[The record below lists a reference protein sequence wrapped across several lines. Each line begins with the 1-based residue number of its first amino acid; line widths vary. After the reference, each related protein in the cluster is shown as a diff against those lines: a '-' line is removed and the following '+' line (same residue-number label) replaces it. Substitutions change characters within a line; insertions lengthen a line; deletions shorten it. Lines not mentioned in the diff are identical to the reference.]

1 MLFMFKDPKKSSSTT
16 TPSTTTKGPELPL
29 IEPVPL
35 IRMVGA
41 EPASPSVA

>member
-1 MLFMFKDPKKSSSTT
+1 MSIDPKKSESTT
-16 TPSTTTKGPELPL
+16 IPSTTTNGPELPV

-35 IRMVGA
+35 ILIVGA